1 MSSLLFWI
9 DASNIFSSGDALS
22 TVFVNGLAASDAACH
37 GTVGVPALMVDVPG
51 NQFLRFDASDQEYL
65 ELPDTSYN
73 WNWDGTAGFY
83 FTMVALLPD
92 VAGSSGYEHVFQF
105 SVNGPCD
112 TSGGAVALYRVGSS
126 ADGCFELF
134 DTSGVSYL
142 SGALPGFFANTG
154 DGVAHVYAVA
164 ARNSAVTGNAV
175 VDAYVDGGL
184 VASVEGTQPLVANL
198 YTPYG
203 SIGWGGGSAG
213 DVTALGAGVGAY
225 TDMHVYEAS
234 AFNGPFSALDAE
246 LSSDGLRA
254 KWGASMAGPPQWV
267 HAQASGLP
275 RSAHLGANAVT
286 FALPSYLSDR
296 MVDSYWIASN
306 PFGSATLDPASNVL
320 TVAGV
325 YTNDPGLNAT
335 TYDVVVSASNASG
348 GVSPSPETFTI
359 EQAAGPW
366 FVPSAPFPVAVGD
379 SNAVVAD
386 VGGISVYDTSR
397 LGLSSFYFWI
407 SSDPHSNA
415 TLVQDAADAAYV
427 DLVVSGSNR
436 GGAAYDVC
444 VSASNELGEATPFP
458 YVARITEKALLG
470 SVTLSNA
477 TPAAFGLSNFFLSG
491 YAQPYHY
498 YLTVPDAYGAAA
510 IVDDVLVLTGA
521 GRDVTYAVSVG
532 ASNDAGTPLF
542 DDATLTVTETAV
554 MALTVWTLGTGIRSV
569 TLGENVSA
577 FGLSNY
583 LYDDAGLGP
592 DFYWV
597 SSDPQ
602 SNATIDANGVLSIAG
617 AYGPAGTYA
626 VEVSASN
633 AAGDVSPLV
642 DSFAVTQAA
651 NEWTVAQSAAVS
663 LGSDAYST
671 SLVGKIVDASGLGV
685 ADYLWVSADPQSNAT
700 LSAEGLL
707 TIQGADRGLAY
718 TVAVSASNGAGEL
731 APAPFAVTVTE
742 KALIGG
748 VALSDA
754 TPVSYALPDYF
765 LAGLGF
771 DYFYVTSDPEASA
784 VIAVDGRTLVVT
796 GAYRGL
802 GYVVE
807 VGASNASGVVADV
820 ISLAVTEVAVVW
832 TLGAGVRTASLGE
845 NVATFGLSNYLYDDA
860 GLGPDFYWVSS
871 DPQSNA
877 TIDANGVLSI
887 AGAYGSV
894 GTYAVEVSASNAAG
908 AVSPL
913 VDSFAVH
920 QAATEWTVQSAAVSL
935 GTDAYSASMT
945 GKIVDASGLGVA
957 DYLWVSADPQSN
969 AALSAEGVL
978 TIQGADRGLTY
989 VVDVS
994 ASNAVGEVAPVP
1006 FAITV
1011 TEKALLGAVNLIDAT
1026 PTYFQLPDYFLSGLG
1041 FDFFYV
1047 TSDPRASS
1055 EILNGSTLVVTGAYR
1070 NATYTLT
1077 VGASNGSGVVADAI
1091 SVVVTEAAPQPVVSA
1106 VPFTTAT
1113 ATYEIPLQVDLSQYF
1128 SDPLG
1133 DALFYWIVSNPLSNA
1148 TMTNSSNLSVTWVA
1162 TGSNAT
1168 SAGVVVGAS
1177 NAAGMY
1183 VTGTAVVLEPAAQ
1196 PPTANAFSGPV
1207 TLSNVAVD
1215 YDLSGYFFDPQSSA
1229 LSYWIASNPL
1239 GTATLSN
1246 NTLHVTAAYRASSNV
1261 SYGITVGASNA
1272 YGLAVL
1278 DVLAVVEAGSPPPV
1292 ASAQLG
1298 AVTLSNGVAAYPLA
1312 SYFSG
1317 AGYYYW
1323 VSSGG
1328 PYGNASLSSSNV
1340 LSVRGAWVGSNAV
1353 TYSVTVSAS
1362 NAFGQTT
1369 TNVLAVTEAGT
1380 QAPADVAF
1388 GSVALSNN
1396 TASYALASYFT
1407 DPQGSNLFYWISA
1420 NPRSNAALSNAAL
1433 SNGVLL
1439 QVAGAYRGASY
1450 SVAVSA
1456 SNVWGQY
1463 NTDTLL
1469 VTESAALSP
1478 VTNPLGSR
1486 VLSNATPVTY
1496 ALTNYY
1502 FSDPQG
1508 SALTFW
1514 IASNPKSNAALS
1526 GPSGATLT
1534 VTGNYRG
1541 GAAYSVVVAASNAL
1555 NMTSSNALVV
1565 TENPAASPSQTPA
1578 AVVHSYPASSL
1589 GAASSTL
1596 TGKDYGNGTY
1606 GSAQSG
1612 DGVGGAPA
1620 YATFTP
1626 SGAAPVFYA
1635 GLAGPSLGS
1644 VTLGCNAVAY
1654 GLSNYFKDPTVPPLG
1669 LSYWLAANPRSNA
1682 AISGNGVLS
1691 VTGAY
1696 RGGASYNVMARASNA
1711 WCLLS
1716 NAVTVTEPADPVTVS
1731 AFGAA
1736 TLCNAA
1742 ATFGLSNYFADAAST
1757 TLYYSLRSN
1766 PYANA
1771 SLTAGGSVL
1780 SIAGNTYR
1788 NVTYAVTVA
1797 ASNAFGYSNANTLT
1811 VTEPSDTVAA
1821 TPTLQPLVSFGIE
1834 PVGQNLTAGGYVALR
1849 PTLVTNTPS
1858 ASLCTITATG
1868 VTNTSSGPVQMYVT
1882 ARWFQSSSSVNDQTI
1897 QWYTQNSTTNAVSQV
1912 CTGTNNSATN
1922 TSVGITLNVGEQLQI
1937 VSANGDGTKFLN
1949 NANHGTSGGLY
1960 TFYFVETPVSAA
1972 ISNTTATFGLSNYF
1986 TDAAANPLYYSISS
2000 NANGNA
2006 SISAGGVLS
2015 VVGSYRNAS
2024 YNVTVA
2030 ASNAFGC
2037 SNVST
2042 MVIVEAL
2049 DPIATSGMA
2058 SATLSNNTA
2067 VYGLSNY
2074 FSDGVAGRTLYYS
2087 LRSNAN
2093 SNASV
2098 SAGGVLSVVGNY
2110 RNVAYNVTVAAS
2122 NAFGGSNVNTLAVTE
2137 VFNTPVVSGI
2147 GAVVSGTASS
2157 APFVVTPSQTI
2168 ANTGTLVWSVAPSS
2182 LSTYLNAGTG
2192 VLTFPLSTVITTTA
2206 TTLKATNPSGLF
2218 ATSSAFSLTVLQTPV
2233 ITGTITVPANT
2244 DTSVGAYS
2252 TVAPTLS
2259 QTSAYTGAI
2268 TWSVNP
2274 PSLSS
2279 YLNVS
2284 TGVLT
2289 IPMNTAVSSTT
2300 VTLTASGP
2308 TSLTATTSFNLTILP
2323 WTNPSFSA
2331 TTATT
2336 STDTATGPFTISAPT
2351 VAQNIA
2357 HTGTLTWSI
2366 SPGTLAS
2373 YLATSTGVLTFPI
2386 HTAVSSTS
2394 VTLTATGPTG
2404 EFVSETFTLTV
2415 IPWINPVLST
2425 ITPAAIYYTGP
2436 SAVTI
2441 TPSQTASNTGTIT
2454 WTLAPAGVSG
2464 YIDSSSGVITIPQN
2478 TAAIPTT
2485 TVTVTAT
2492 GPTGEFASTSFGL
2505 TTTLWNTPA
2514 VTAIATQL
2522 GSTTS
2527 AAFVVTPA
2535 QTAASTGTITWTLS
2549 PVSGYINSSTGVI
2562 TVPLGTSISAVTYT
2576 VTATGP
2582 TGLANSQAFS
2592 LTTAG
2597 LARAYPPA
2605 AMTAN
2610 STNIQ
2615 SSAYGN
2621 GTYVTSASTYLNAQ
2635 YPYNAFDGS
2644 SATEWDSTN
2653 NIYTGSV
2660 GGAYNGSQSTVD
2672 MQGTSHLGE
2681 WLQIQLPQTIVM
2693 SSYAVAPYASSFDV
2707 YGSTDGLRWTC
2718 VDSRR
2723 SVVWNGTTKT
2733 VYNLA
2738 VTPAAFTYY
2747 RFVTNANNV
2756 GATATGIYEWVIYG
2770 TEVAAM
2776 ATPIS
2781 IPPGCRGLYS
2791 LYLLSDAYAGP
2802 VANCRRSSD
2811 SVTTDVYLVNGQLCT
2826 SGAGTTSLS
2835 TWLGA
2840 ATAYVATWYDQSSSG
2855 NHATMATAASQPS
2868 VNLSTMRVTFA
2879 TSQYLSMPDGTIPYG
2894 NTTYTVTAKH
2904 LANVPTATGT
2914 ILAGGTYNS
2923 TNQAFGM
2930 QYSSNGAYQNYW
2942 WANDFNVSAAA
2953 AGPYVAGNVVTFK
2966 YDQSTRYC
2974 YMNGSLVSSQASV
2987 GRSSTPGNNTIGV
3000 GNSPSQWLNGD
3011 LYYVAIFADALSD
3024 PARLAVE
3031 GLYSTTAPSPV
3042 LNFDGASLS
3051 TVGAGGA
3058 ISSWANASGSL
3069 GATFAA
3075 TAYNSPLAGAVTATS
3090 VAYPP
3095 FAMTANSC
3103 SPGVGTY
3110 VASASSSFNL
3120 QDPYLAFDNTTASL
3134 SAWAAATAG
3143 YTTGSYTGAASTNIG
3158 GTAYAGDWL
3167 QFKMPYPVASTSY
3180 SFITWTDAARCP
3192 TAWAVAG
3199 SVDGATW
3206 TLLDSKTG
3214 QTTAV
3219 STTYTYATTASTAAY
3234 SYFRIAIGALA
3245 AVAGTTYA
3253 TLTEFHVY
3261 AAPKRYHVGFVGA
3274 NSQYFNITQSLP
3286 MTWFNNAGVYAG
3298 MTVFVVAQLT
3308 ATTGV
3313 SWERLFDFGNAAPS
3327 DNILF
3332 NLFGMSTVM
3341 FQTFNGATYNG
3352 PTGTTYTG
3360 FDIASPDTTTFHVFV
3375 LNVTNAASGYTASIY
3390 LDGCTAA
3397 SASGYA
3403 TGSSATP
3410 IANRTTVNNY
3420 IGKSNWAA
3428 DAYLSA
3434 NVRQIEM
3441 FNSSL
3446 AAPDMAVAYRLLAAK
3461 WGMFNDGST
3470 PQRAASSAAA
3480 IKALTGT
3487 NVNGYYWINGP
3498 PASSLTGLKYYWTF
3512 ENNSVTDSV
3521 GGIALTATGAPTYA
3535 TAGRIGN
3542 AAAFASNVSGVS
3554 TSQHLDGTMSN
3565 PTGNMTVGV
3574 WFYPLSLPG
3583 NGALSA
3589 ITNMGSLRLL
3599 LAGTASGG
3607 ATMSGWFCDQ
3617 TASWTGINSTSLVQA
3632 NSWNHAALA
3641 YSTTGQSL
3649 YLNGVL
3655 VGSATLAG
3663 ALNSGATF
3671 VTVGWDT
3678 VATRG
3683 FQGYVDELALYG
3695 RALSASEVA
3704 SLSGAPTLVYCGMN

>member
-92 VAGSSGYEHVFQF
+92 VAGAGYEHVFQF

-112 TSGGAVALYRVGSS
+112 TSGGAVALYRVASS

-142 SGALPGFFANTG
+142 GGTLPGFFANTG

-306 PFGSATLDPASNVL
+306 PFGSASLDPVSNVL
-320 TVAGV
+320 TVTGA

-397 LGLSSFYFWI
+397 LGLSNFYFWI

-477 TPAAFGLSNFFLSG
+477 TPATFGLSNFFLSG

-510 IVDDVLVLTGA
+510 IVDGDVLVVTGA
-521 GRDVTYAVSVG
+521 ARDVTYAVSVG

-542 DDATLTVTETAV
+542 DDATLTVTETATV
-554 MALTVWTLGTGIRSV
+554 VVVVPTVWTLGSRVVRSV
-569 TLGENVSA
+569 SIGENVA
-577 FGLSNY
+577 TFGLSNY

-1922 TSVGITLNVGEQLQI
+1922 TSIGITLNVGEQLQI

-2441 TPSQTASNTGTIT
+2441 TPSQTAANTGTLM

-2464 YIDSSSGVITIPQN
+2464 YISSSTGVITIPQN
-2478 TAAIPTT
+2478 NAAIPTT

-2492 GPTGEFASTSFGL
+2492 GPTGEYGSTSFSL
-2505 TTTLWNTPA
+2505 TTALWNTPA
-2514 VTAIATQL
+2514 VTAIGTQS
-2522 GSTTS
+2522 GMTTS
-2527 AAFVVTPA
+2527 AAFTVTPT
-2535 QTAASTGTITWTLS
+2535 QTAASTGAIVWSLS
-2549 PVSGYINSSTGVI
+2549 PMNSYINSSTGLI
-2562 TVPLGTSISAVTYT
+2562 TVPMGTSISAVNYT

-2582 TGLANSQAFS
+2582 TGLASSQAFS
-2592 LTTAG
+2592 LTTV
-2597 LARAYPPA
+2597 AYTTP
-2605 AMTAN
+2605 
-2610 STNIQ
+2610 
-2615 SSAYGN
+2615 
-2621 GTYVTSASTYLNAQ
+2621 
-2635 YPYNAFDGS
+2635 
-2644 SATEWDSTN
+2644 
-2653 NIYTGSV
+2653 
-2660 GGAYNGSQSTVD
+2660 
-2672 MQGTSHLGE
+2672 
-2681 WLQIQLPQTIVM
+2681 
-2693 SSYAVAPYASSFDV
+2693 AVAAIGTQS
-2707 YGSTDGLRWTC
+2707 GSTA
-2718 VDSRR
+2718 S
-2723 SVVWNGTTKT
+2723 
-2733 VYNLA
+2733 
-2738 VTPAAFTYY
+2738 AAFT
-2747 RFVTNANNV
+2747 VTPSQ
-2756 GATATGIYEWVIYG
+2756 TATGTG
-2770 TEVAAM
+2770 TIAWTLTPGSVSGYINASTGLVTVPMGVAVAATTCTVT
-2776 ATPIS
+2776 ATGPSGLASSQAFSLTTVAVQPVSPIS
-2781 IPPGCRGLYS
+2781 IPSGCRGLYS

-2802 VANCRRSSD
+2802 VASCRRSTD
-2811 SVTTDVYLVNGQLCT
+2811 SVATDVYLVNGQLCT

-2894 NTTYTVTAKH
+2894 NTTYTITAKH
-2904 LANVPTATGT
+2904 GGT
-2914 ILAGGTYNS
+2914 IGGGAYGIWGSGAYGVVGTDDTLALNYAGGTYN
-2923 TNQAFGM
+2923 
-2930 QYSSNGAYQNYW
+2930 NYW
-2942 WANDFNVSAAA
+2942 WSDDLVCGTS
-2953 AGPYVAGNVVTFK
+2953 VAGNVVTCK
-2966 YDQSTRYC
+2966 YDQSSRYM
-2974 YMNGSLVSSQASV
+2974 YVNGAQV
-2987 GRSSTPGNNTIGV
+2987 GVRTNIAVRKSTAVNNTIGV
-3000 GNSPSQWLNGD
+3000 SQNYTQFLTGD

-3024 PARLAVE
+3024 SARLAVE

-3042 LNFDGASLS
+3042 LNFDGATLS
-3051 TVGAGGA
+3051 AVGAGGA
-3058 ISSWANASGSL
+3058 ISSWANTSGSL

-3143 YTTGSYTGAASTNIG
+3143 YTTGGYTGAASTTIG
-3158 GTAYAGDWL
+3158 GTAYVGDWL
-3167 QFKMPYPVASTSY
+3167 QVKLPYPVASTSY
-3180 SFITWTDAARCP
+3180 SFMTWTDAVRCP

-3199 SVDGATW
+3199 SVDGASW
-3206 TLLDSKTG
+3206 VLLDSKTG
-3214 QTTAV
+3214 QATAV
-3219 STTYTYATTASTAAY
+3219 STTYTYGVTGTAAF

-3261 AAPKRYHVGFVGA
+3261 AAPKRYHAGFVAA
-3274 NSQYFNITQSLP
+3274 NSQYFAIAPSVP

-3298 MTVFVVAQLT
+3298 MTIFVVAQFTDT
-3308 ATTGV
+3308 ATPG
-3313 SWERLFDFGNAAPS
+3313 SYERFLDFN
-3327 DNILF
+3327 
-3332 NLFGMSTVM
+3332 
-3341 FQTFNGATYNG
+3341 NG
-3352 PTGTTYTG
+3352 PGIDCTVVQRVATTSTLDAPISNG
-3360 FDIASPDTTTFHVFV
+3360 STSFEGSNAIAFPPDSAFHIFV
-3375 LNVTNAASGYTASIY
+3375 INVTNS
-3390 LDGCTAA
+3390 
-3397 SASGYA
+3397 A
-3403 TGSSATP
+3403 TGSSLTAYVDGTVTAGYTNTSSTP
-3410 IANRTTVNNY
+3410 LINRTTTINY
-3420 IGKSNWAA
+3420 LGRSALGIV
-3428 DAYLSA
+3428 AYLSA

-3487 NVNGYYWINGP
+3487 NVNGMYWLNGP
-3498 PASSLTGLKYYWTF
+3498 PASSLAGLVNYWTF

-3583 NGALSA
+3583 NGAWSA
-3589 ITNMGSLRLL
+3589 ITNMGALRLL
-3599 LAGTASGG
+3599 LYGTASGG
-3607 ATMSGWFCDQ
+3607 ATISGWFCDQ